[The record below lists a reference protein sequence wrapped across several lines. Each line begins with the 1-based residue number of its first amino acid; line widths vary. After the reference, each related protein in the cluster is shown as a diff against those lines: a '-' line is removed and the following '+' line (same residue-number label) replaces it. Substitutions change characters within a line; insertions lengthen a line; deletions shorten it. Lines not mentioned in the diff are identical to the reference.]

1 MLEVLP
7 ADDSETSPNPVFT
20 IQGRTEYSDRWVG
33 ATTHGGVAFG
43 RPDLAFHV
51 SIIIILV

>member
-7 ADDSETSPNPVFT
+7 ADDSEMSPDPVFT
-20 IQGRTEYSDRWVG
+20 IQGRTEPSDRWFG

-43 RPDLAFHV
+43 RPGLAFHV